1 MKRTQFALAGF
12 ALIVLACAGRAGVDA
27 DPTKDYTIKP
37 DAGPW
42 VILAATYVGDDAP
55 KLAHDLILELRRKYN
70 MSAWLWNKGGEER
83 QKQRER
89 WRKMH
94 EQANDAQVPLHGFRI
109 EEQCAVLIGGYKDI
123 DAARRELDRI
133 KNLKPPSDKS
143 LMHLFFKVNRV
154 KVGDEEMGQVEG
166 AYVSPFIRSFV
177 TRNPRVPVDRRAEAR
192 DDPFLKTLNADE
204 TYSLL
209 KCRKPV
215 TLVIATFQGTI
226 AYESETK
233 DPGNFLSRLLP
244 RKTPETLGLSA
255 MNAHNMAEFL
265 SKAGWSEVFVLHM
278 RTGSLV
284 TVGGFDSKEDPQL
297 PVVERALL
305 GSKFNGG
312 SVPLL
317 PQPFAFE
324 VPRPK

>member
-1 MKRTQFALAGF
+1 MTMKRTHFALAGI
-12 ALIVLACAGRAGVDA
+12 ALLVLASAGRTGVDA
-27 DPTKDYTIKP
+27 DPSKDYTIKP

-42 VILAATYVGDDAP
+42 VILAATYVRDDAP
-55 KLAHDLILELRRKYN
+55 KLAHDLILELRSKYN
-70 MSAWLWNKGGEER
+70 MTAWLWNKGEEER
-83 QKQRER
+83 QQQRER
-89 WRKMH
+89 WRKLH
-94 EQANDAQVPLHGFRI
+94 EQYKDAQVPLRGFRI
-109 EEQCAVLIGGYKDI
+109 DEQCAVLIGGYKDI

-133 KNLKPPSDKS
+133 KNLKPPADRN
-143 LMHLFFKVNRV
+143 LMHLFFRVNPV
-154 KVGDEEMGQVEG
+154 KVGNEEMGQVEG

-177 TRNPRVPVDRRAEAR
+177 TRNPTVPVDRRAEAR
-192 DDPFLKTLNADE
+192 DDPFLKKLNADE
-204 TYSLL
+204 SYSLL

-215 TLVIATFQGTI
+215 TLVIATFQGMSV
-226 AYESETK
+226 YESDSKET
-233 DPGNFLSRLLP
+233 GGFLSKLLSP
-244 RKTPETLGLSA
+244 KTPDTLGLSA

-312 SVPLL
+312 KIGRAHV
-317 PQPFAFE
+317 
-324 VPRPK
+324 